1 MMKAGLITAVLFLFL
16 FSPSYSAEKLVA
28 YPVPLDP
35 SHQTMRLMYKP
46 SRGSG
51 SVKVEIFDQNGDRVI
66 SRDCS
71 SISDFVWKGYDNE
84 GRRVGNGLYIV
95 KVRWEDNSTGEVH
108 TDVVR
113 ITVIERTK

>member
-1 MMKAGLITAVLFLFL
+1 MMKAGLITSVLFLFL
-16 FSPSYSAEKLVA
+16 FSSSYSAEKLVA

-46 SRGSG
+46 SRGTG

-66 SRDCS
+66 SRECS
-71 SISDFVWKGYDNE
+71 SISDFVWKGYDNA

-95 KVRWEDNSTGEVH
+95 KVRWEDNATGEVH

-113 ITVIERTK
+113 ITVIERSE